1 MLVSASPSPT
11 PGQPAPDRDWRTVN
25 WSAHERSILIRGH
38 RVNLVDLGAGTP
50 VLFIH
55 GLSGCWQNW
64 LLNIAAIARDHRVI
78 AIDLPGFGASQMPE
92 GPISVPS
99 YAETVTL
106 VCRALGL
113 DSVAV
118 VGNSMGGFI
127 AAEMSIGTPELVSHL
142 VLVDAAGLS
151 TEELRH
157 RPLYAL
163 ARLAR
168 SSGLTRLSRVP
179 DVARRPG
186 LRRLALG
193 LIARHPER
201 FSADLTRTLLGG
213 AGKEGFPEA
222 LLSLSSHRIRDRL
235 DRIGCP
241 TLIVWGANDRLV
253 PVADA
258 FELQQSIAGSQLVV
272 FPDSGHVPMLEY
284 PLRFNRVL
292 EGFLSA
298 EGGRS
303 PSAATGFGRAASRTT
318 GSP

>member
-1 MLVSASPSPT
+1 MPARILVSDSPSPIT
-11 PGQPAPDRDWRTVN
+11 SQPAPDRDWRSVN
-25 WSAHERSILIRGH
+25 WSAHERSILIGGH
-38 RVNLVDLGAGTP
+38 RVNLVDLGEGRP

-64 LLNIAAIARDHRVI
+64 LLNIPAIARRHRVI
-78 AIDLPGFGASQMPE
+78 ALDLPGFGVSQMPE
-92 GPISVPS
+92 RPISVPG
-99 YAETVTL
+99 YAETATL

-127 AAEMSIGTPELVSHL
+127 AAEMSIGVPELVERL

-151 TEELRH
+151 TEELRR

-168 SSGLTRLSRVP
+168 SSGLTGLSRVP
-179 DVARRPG
+179 GVARRPR

-193 LIARHPER
+193 LIARHPDR
-201 FSADLTRTLLGG
+201 FSADLTRVLLGG
-213 AGKEGFPEA
+213 TGKEGFPEA

-235 DRIGCP
+235 DRIRCP

-292 EGFLSA
+292 DGFLSSD
-298 EGGRS
+298 GG
-303 PSAATGFGRAASRTT
+303 
-318 GSP
+318 